1 MKNAMK
7 QVLILVLC
15 AVMVLTLCACKSKQA
30 KAVDEQILAIGEVTA
45 DSGNAITAAEEA
57 YDALSDKDRAEV
69 ENYAVLTAAREQY
82 AVCVVQ
88 DLEDFVAENPY
99 PTDQSSNADGSII
112 DMELVNAYDQKL
124 TEYTAHGGTA
134 DATDAYAYAEKVVS
148 LKQYEPKLEF
158 LRCYYSTND
167 ILSGAI
173 VSMSAATNAW
183 QSGNYDLAVTYFKGT
198 ASSFQ
203 ASHDAAAAFDQD
215 EELVAEYTECLQLLS
230 DGSAMMAAGI
240 DQLSSSK
247 LSDGSDM
254 IVENL
259 ELYKTY
265 LEEEQAMRDEI
276 RAIESSLLD

>member
-7 QVLILVLC
+7 QVLTLALC

-30 KAVDEQILAIGEVTA
+30 KAVDEQILAIGEVTV

-57 YDALSDKDRAEV
+57 YDALPEKDRADV

-158 LRCYYSTND
+158 LRCFQAVSD
-167 ILSGAI
+167 IESPSIASLK
-173 VSMSAATNAW
+173 AATNAW
-183 QSGNYDLAVTYFKGT
+183 QSGSYELALTYFKAAGVG
-198 ASSFQ
+198 FQ
-203 ASHDAAAAFDQD
+203 STHDAAAAFDQ
-215 EELVAEYTECLQLLS
+215 EEERVAEFTECLQMLS

-240 DQLSSSK
+240 DQLSSPK
-247 LSDGSDM
+247 FSDGSDM
-254 IVENL
+254 VIEGL
-259 ELYKTY
+259 ETLTTC
-265 LEEEQAMRDEI
+265 LEEYQTMIKEI
-276 RAIESSLLD
+276 GVIESSLLD